1 MYIDM
6 RTAMHVVFLRIAIP
20 EKIHMVEKSQFVIV
34 QCFVHSEQFNAP
46 SIETLASST
55 KMFRTDSNIMKLVF
69 DTLSSQGT
77 GGCRD

>member
-34 QCFVHSEQFNAP
+34 QCFVHIEQFDAP
-46 SIETLASST
+46 SIEAIASST
-55 KMFRTDSNIMKLVF
+55 NMFRTNSNIMKLVF
-69 DTLSSQGT
+69 DALSSQGT
-77 GGCRD
+77 DGCRD